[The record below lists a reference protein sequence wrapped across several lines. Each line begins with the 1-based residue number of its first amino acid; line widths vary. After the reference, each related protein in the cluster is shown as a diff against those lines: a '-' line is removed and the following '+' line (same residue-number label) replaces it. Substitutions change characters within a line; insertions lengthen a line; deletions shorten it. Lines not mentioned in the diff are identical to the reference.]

1 MRDAERASDS
11 DDSAGLGVLRTVVP
25 DVIRRRY
32 VLKFVIA
39 LLVMGVAVGAAG
51 FVGTQQIEQDVTE
64 RVDQQYASLA
74 DQQSKQLGEW
84 NRKNLQFVETM
95 ARSQAVRS
103 GDVSRVSD
111 RFSFELQQRGESDV
125 GGPNLHYVDT
135 RNNTIL
141 HSSKGTFVGQSTDR
155 FNETL
160 AEQLHVETGATVTPA
175 YVASGQFEDGVPRV
189 AYISSVTLQ
198 FNRSVVYT
206 VPLNYYTGS
215 LEGSRAG
222 GVAMV
227 VDDEGR
233 IVFHESGDDLLGPY
247 GEPNGAAERAF
258 QNGGDTA
265 GSVVAGPPEESLT
278 GNSLYELEGREYLV
292 GYSKVPDVHRR
303 DGSIGVDWA
312 VFVHTNTEAAY
323 GGVQTLVQRGQGV
336 TVAGILAVLIVGAV
350 LGRNTSRDI
359 GRLSEDVAAME
370 QGDLNVAIRSNRIDS
385 IGQLYDGFASMRDA
399 LKQQIDEAERA
410 RKEAEVSRAE
420 AMEMSQHLQETAEA
434 YSETMQACA
443 RGDLTR
449 RLDPDGENQAM
460 NRIATEFNEMVE
472 ELELTTGQLKTFAE
486 EVEAGGT
493 GVRQS
498 AETVRD
504 ASEQVAES
512 IQRISDDAYDQ
523 RERLQS
529 ISEEM
534 DALADQLETFE
545 ANHSEV
551 DFTDSLATIQEIAT
565 TIETAADLGEETMS
579 QSEQV
584 AGSAEEQA
592 AELNEVSTRAEELV
606 RYAQY
611 LGDGLGN
618 FDTEAEHEFVF
629 QTGTAGSGPDKPGAD
644 AEVGDDD

>member
-1 MRDAERASDS
+1 MKDAERASDS

-265 GSVVAGPPEESLT
+265 GSVVAGPPEGSL
-278 GNSLYELEGREYLV
+278 
-292 GYSKVPDVHRR
+292 P
-303 DGSIGVDWA
+303 
-312 VFVHTNTEAAY
+312 
-323 GGVQTLVQRGQGV
+323 
-336 TVAGILAVLIVGAV
+336 
-350 LGRNTSRDI
+350 
-359 GRLSEDVAAME
+359 
-370 QGDLNVAIRSNRIDS
+370 AIRSTN
-385 IGQLYDGFASMRDA
+385 
-399 LKQQIDEAERA
+399 
-410 RKEAEVSRAE
+410 SR
-420 AMEMSQHLQETAEA
+420 
-434 YSETMQACA
+434 
-443 RGDLTR
+443 
-449 RLDPDGENQAM
+449 
-460 NRIATEFNEMVE
+460 
-472 ELELTTGQLKTFAE
+472 
-486 EVEAGGT
+486 
-493 GVRQS
+493 
-498 AETVRD
+498 
-504 ASEQVAES
+504 VA
-512 IQRISDDAYDQ
+512 
-523 RERLQS
+523 S
-529 ISEEM
+529 IS
-534 DALADQLETFE
+534 
-545 ANHSEV
+545 S
-551 DFTDSLATIQEIAT
+551 ATRKSRTSTGAT
-565 TIETAADLGEETMS
+565 APSASTGRSSSTRTPRPPTAACRRS
-579 QSEQV
+579 S
-584 AGSAEEQA
+584 SAARE
-592 AELNEVSTRAEELV
+592 
-606 RYAQY
+606 
-611 LGDGLGN
+611 
-618 FDTEAEHEFVF
+618 
-629 QTGTAGSGPDKPGAD
+629 
-644 AEVGDDD
+644 